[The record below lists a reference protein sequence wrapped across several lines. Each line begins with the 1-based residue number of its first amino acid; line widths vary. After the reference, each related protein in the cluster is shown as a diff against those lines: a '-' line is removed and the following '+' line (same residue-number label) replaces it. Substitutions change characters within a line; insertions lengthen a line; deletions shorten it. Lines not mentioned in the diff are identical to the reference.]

1 MTSRLS
7 LQQGQFNLDSEAMST
22 CKKARAEAT
31 SIVSSDRLSNLPPE
45 IKGNILSLLNVEE
58 AVRTSTLSS
67 TWRDAWTDMPV
78 ICLRDGN
85 FTRTKF
91 ITLVDMVLS
100 LHKGTIEEFYI
111 SVKRS
116 YHDELA
122 RWMLMLSR
130 RSPRSVVIKLNSG
143 LEYRI
148 PSCLFSMGNL
158 MFLLMEN
165 CTIRLP
171 LLFQGFKRLTHLS
184 LKLFSSTDMDIKNL
198 ISFCPVLTDLRLVR
212 FEGLR
217 CLNIQAPKLEYLK
230 VVGGFEDINLDAPNL
245 EWAFLSLDPKAKAY
259 QSVPIAHDTE
269 SYVRKSLGSLNDIK
283 ALAISGIFMK
293 YLSKGCILTKF
304 PAVFHRLEHICLVIS
319 FSDQRQVLTACSLL
333 QNAPNLK
340 KLDMWSHPSSTR
352 DQDQASIQELTEQMQ
367 MDHLVTASVRCFQ
380 GLDCEIDF
388 VAKLLSWSPALEEV
402 EIEWKGEMDRSMVL
416 TKLLAL
422 PRVSPR
428 SKIIVT

>member
-1 MTSRLS
+1 
-7 LQQGQFNLDSEAMST
+7 MST

-31 SIVSSDRLSNLPPE
+31 SIVGSDRLSNLPPE

-212 FEGLR
+212 FEGIR

-230 VVGGFEDINLDAPNL
+230 VLGGFEDINLDAPNL

-340 KLDMWSHPSSTR
+340 KLDMWVRTP
-352 DQDQASIQELTEQMQ
+352 
-367 MDHLVTASVRCFQ
+367 LVNPLPPWIIGSMFFQ
-380 GLDCEIDF
+380 FTTPNQL
-388 VAKLLSWSPALEEV
+388 
-402 EIEWKGEMDRSMVL
+402 
-416 TKLLAL
+416 
-422 PRVSPR
+422 
-428 SKIIVT
+428 